1 MSLALRFWKLKQRRI
16 SGNLQGSPSSPIEL
30 EQVGVLYP
38 LGPSFTTQPQPLVSS
53 SSVVAP
59 GIHPEFRTVEVFQ
72 PSSSVDRCT
81 EPSVIPL
88 VGSLTSTQNSLVDTS
103 IAERIDTSISRT
115 ENNFSVHVQPF
126 SSPRNI
132 QMQVANQTVEVKAHN
147 NIVARLLARE
157 TLSLP
162 SIEVDEF
169 EDEEAELSK
178 TKLF

>member
-1 MSLALRFWKLKQRRI
+1 
-16 SGNLQGSPSSPIEL
+16 
-30 EQVGVLYP
+30 
-38 LGPSFTTQPQPLVSS
+38 
-53 SSVVAP
+53 
-59 GIHPEFRTVEVFQ
+59 
-72 PSSSVDRCT
+72 
-81 EPSVIPL
+81 VIPL